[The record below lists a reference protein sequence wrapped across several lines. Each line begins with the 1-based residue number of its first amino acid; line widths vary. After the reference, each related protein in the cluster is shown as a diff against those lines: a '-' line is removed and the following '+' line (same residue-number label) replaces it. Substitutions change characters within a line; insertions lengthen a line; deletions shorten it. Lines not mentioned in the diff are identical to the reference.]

1 MSRPTPDTVLG
12 TDNSTSLIKRVRM
25 ANCWPAN
32 YFISIHANAN
42 LNTAINGTE
51 LYIYRRYTQP
61 NWLAE
66 QILDGIVETFGIRNN
81 SVRVHPT
88 FYVLKTPECRL
99 IWWKWRICLTP
110 PTRRSCGMNNTNLL
124 REFLLES

>member
-1 MSRPTPDTVLG
+1 
-12 TDNSTSLIKRVRM
+12 M

-66 QILDGIVETFGIRNN
+66 QILDGIGTYKRWTGRYVDRRHRI
-81 SVRVHPT
+81 VHRPHIGKSIEVSGT
-88 FYVLKTPECRL
+88 
-99 IWWKWRICLTP
+99 
-110 PTRRSCGMNNTNLL
+110 S
-124 REFLLES
+124 